1 MQLSI
6 FIFSAF
12 QLRTRSHA
20 TRQTTRRFQSKP
32 FLVSLARSSRR
43 FREATA
49 RAFKSGVHSSLT
61 NGETS
66 EINSRTDFLRR
77 RSRGRVQSVNIDA
90 LVRKT
95 GPVGWILFLE
105 TRFWKRVKRVVS
117 TDRGQIW
124 EGKAYEN

>member
-1 MQLSI
+1 MK
-6 FIFSAF
+6 
-12 QLRTRSHA
+12 RH
-20 TRQTTRRFQSKP
+20 
-32 FLVSLARSSRR
+32 
-43 FREATA
+43 
-49 RAFKSGVHSSLT
+49 
-61 NGETS
+61 
-66 EINSRTDFLRR
+66 EINSRADFLRR